1 MQWIRR
7 QFRSFFKL
15 SNRPS
20 DNQNVDKIH
29 IPSSGVVAD
38 AVPAVG
44 SFFVPIS
51 FSSTIVAIV
60 ASNIF
65 QNNTIVSIPV
75 YCVSPA
81 LHHPLYLSF
90 GYSTSSGCWHHFY
103 HKKSHPSL
111 PRGSNDLKQSNEHI
125 HQSHASTC
133 PTHHS
138 PGHDWTMTPTIWIM
152 LRTSQFGHVIF
163 IRTWT

>member
-81 LHHPLYLSF
+81 LHHPLHLSF
-90 GYSTSSGCWHHFY
+90 ELFSFHYLLPSPRSPIPKTTKMRTTTFVALSPPLPALPPLPATPSPSPSHNTPSISP
-103 HKKSHPSL
+103 SHPVVL
-111 PRGSNDLKQSNEHI
+111 FP
-125 HQSHASTC
+125 
-133 PTHHS
+133 
-138 PGHDWTMTPTIWIM
+138 
-152 LRTSQFGHVIF
+152 
-163 IRTWT
+163 